1 MQKSSLNKTVYLV
14 LVNLFVVFLGIGL
27 IIPVMPTLMRE
38 MHLEGSTM
46 GYLVSAFA
54 FTQLLVSPIAGK
66 WVDTFGRK
74 KMIVIGMLL
83 FALSEMLF
91 GFGKDVTVL
100 YISRML
106 GGVSAAFMM
115 PAVTA
120 FVADITTLKERPK
133 AMGYVAAA
141 ISTGFI
147 IGPGIGGFLAEH
159 GTRLPFFVAAALGF
173 LGAVFSLIILK
184 EPKRPEI
191 KEKATENQVVKSG
204 FRKVLEPIYLIP
216 MIIILVSSFGLAA
229 FETVYSLF
237 VDHKFAFTPKDIA
250 LIITISGILG
260 VIAQVLSFDRIVGKI
275 GEIRLIQ
282 ICMGVSAIFIFAMIK
297 VSSYWSILV
306 VTFIIFLM
314 FDLIRPALTTYLSK
328 IAGDAQ
334 GFVGGLN
341 STFTSV
347 GNIIGPGIA
356 GILFDVNIDYPYVL
370 SMYVLALSFVI
381 SLFWKARAN

>member
-38 MHLEGSTM
+38 MHLEGTTM
-46 GYLVSAFA
+46 GYLVAAFA

-74 KMIVIGMLL
+74 KMIVIGMFL

-173 LGAVFSLIILK
+173 LGAIFSLIILK

-191 KEKATENQVVKSG
+191 KEKKTENQVAKSG

-237 VDHKFAFTPKDIA
+237 VDHKFSFTPKDIA

-260 VIAQVLSFDRIVGKI
+260 VIAQVLSFDRIVEKI

-282 ICMGVSAIFIFAMIK
+282 VCMGVSAIFIFAMIK

-381 SLFWKARAN
+381 SLFWKERTN

>member
-1 MQKSSLNKTVYLV
+1 MQKSSLNKTIYLV
-14 LVNLFVVFLGIGL
+14 LINLFIVFLGIGL
-27 IIPVMPTLMRE
+27 VIPVMPTLMRE

-46 GYLVSAFA
+46 GYLVAAFA

-91 GFGKDVTVL
+91 GFGKDVWVL
-100 YISRML
+100 YVSRML

-120 FVADITTLKERPK
+120 FVADITSLKERPK

-159 GTRLPFFVAAALGF
+159 GTRLPFFFAAALGF
-173 LGAVFSLIILK
+173 LGSIFSLVILK

-191 KEKATENQVVKSG
+191 EEKKTEKVAKSG
-204 FRKVLEPIYLIP
+204 FRKLLEPIYLIP
-216 MIIILVSSFGLAA
+216 MLIILVSSFGLAA

-250 LIITISGILG
+250 LIITVSGILG
-260 VIAQVLSFDRIVGKI
+260 VIAQVLSFDRIVEKI

-282 ICMGVSAIFIFAMIK
+282 VCMGVSAIFIFAMIK
-297 VSSYWSILV
+297 VSTYWSILV
-306 VTFIIFLM
+306 VTFVIFLM

-341 STFTSV
+341 STFTSI

-381 SLFWKARAN
+381 SLFWKERQAN

>member
-1 MQKSSLNKTVYLV
+1 MLI
-14 LVNLFVVFLGIGL
+14 NLFIVFLGIGL
-27 IIPVMPTLMRE
+27 VIPVMPTLMRE

-46 GYLVSAFA
+46 GYLVAAFA

-120 FVADITTLKERPK
+120 FVADITSLKERPK

-159 GTRLPFFVAAALGF
+159 GTRLPFFFAAALGF
-173 LGAVFSLIILK
+173 LGSVFSLVILK

-191 KEKATENQVVKSG
+191 EEKKTEKQVEKSG
-204 FRKVLEPIYLIP
+204 FRKLLEPIYLIP
-216 MIIILVSSFGLAA
+216 MLIILVSSFGLAA

-250 LIITISGILG
+250 LIITVSGILG
-260 VIAQVLSFDRIVGKI
+260 VIAQVLSFDRIVDKI

-282 ICMGVSAIFIFAMIK
+282 VCMGVSAIFIFAMIK

-306 VTFIIFLM
+306 VTFVIFLM

-341 STFTSV
+341 STFTSI

-381 SLFWKARAN
+381 SLFWKERRAN